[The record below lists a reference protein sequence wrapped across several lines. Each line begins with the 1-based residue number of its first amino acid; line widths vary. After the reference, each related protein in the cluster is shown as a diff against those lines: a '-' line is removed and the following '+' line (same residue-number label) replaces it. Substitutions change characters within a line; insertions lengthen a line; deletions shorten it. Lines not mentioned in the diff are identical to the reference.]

1 MSSSTTLEIHQVT
14 GELQASSV
22 TAHQLTNEEEGEVL
36 AFLALRPIH
45 TVFLAGFIRDNG
57 LVSEFNRGAFYSCRD
72 ERGELEGVAL
82 IGHATL
88 VEART
93 ERALTLFAQLVG
105 ECPTAHLIMGE
116 QDKLEQFQKHFTRA
130 GVTPRLVCRELL
142 LEQQWPVEEYAP
154 VPGLRPAT
162 FDDLEH
168 VLAINAEM
176 AMEES
181 GVNPMEK
188 DPIGFRVRTARRIE
202 QNRVW
207 VWIEDDCLIFK
218 ADIVADT
225 PEVIYLE
232 GVYVNPNQRGR
243 GLGLRCFSQL
253 CHLLLAR
260 TISICL
266 LVNERNR
273 RAQSLYHKAGYRLRS
288 RYDTIFFQQH
298 AAQKNKDEDRR

>member
-1 MSSSTTLEIHQVT
+1 MNELMTLATSLTKHSLATEPQSDSIAVH
-14 GELQASSV
+14 EL
-22 TAHQLTNEEEGEVL
+22 TKEEEVEVL
-36 AFLALRPIH
+36 AFLALRPVH
-45 TVFLAGFIRDNG
+45 TVFMAGFIRDNG
-57 LVSEFNRGAFYSCRD
+57 LVSEFNRGTFYSCRSAL
-72 ERGELEGVAL
+72 GNLEGVAL

-88 VEART
+88 VEACT
-93 ERALTLFAQLVG
+93 ERALVAFAQLAR
-105 ECPTAHLIMGE
+105 ECPTAYMIMGE
-116 QDKLEQFQKHFTRA
+116 QDKLEQFHKQFNEH
-130 GVTPRLVCRELL
+130 GISPRLVCRNLL
-142 LEQQWPVEEYAP
+142 LEQQWPVEEFPPP

-168 VLAINAEM
+168 ILNVNAEM
-176 AMEES
+176 AFEES
-181 GVNPMEK
+181 GINPMER
-188 DPIGFRVRTARRIE
+188 DPVGFRVRTARRIE

-232 GVYVNPNQRGR
+232 GVYINPDQRGR

-266 LVNERNR
+266 LVNERNQQ
-273 RAQSLYHKAGYRLRS
+273 AQSLYHKAGYRLRS
-288 RYDTIFFQQH
+288 RYDTIFLQQRT
-298 AAQKNKDEDRR
+298 QS